1 MSIATLLGFK
11 QSLDTIR
18 SAPSQP
24 RLIEWIESPRIKEDP
39 QPELV
44 DGAVFEPGKCYFA
57 LRLAGLHL
65 KDARRYAQ
73 QVLPLCVCLAEFRRG
88 GNRETVPFSL
98 GPDTIRQR
106 LQNAQPDKKSE
117 DQLQSGW
124 VELRDIEIIR
134 PTPVSQANVEAFIGV
149 YAVPGDDI
157 AKTLLNAMGTISQAF
172 GGTLSPA
179 LAIAEKVYDGFT
191 SLLGVKGVTPE
202 VEALHGNLL
211 RKSGYLLV
219 SNAPEDSPKKGKLFV
234 SGGRLREGAD
244 TTSPL
249 VRDFD
254 YCLVSVQRLETLV
267 DPNSIAPDL
276 FATQWQEVIDAF
288 DGESGTATAAFKK
301 LQRAV
306 YGSTQLIP
314 RDRDALLAGYL
325 VEYDKA
331 VRVLGKEEAASAG
344 TARGAVPEGVLGA
357 ISEFTEIYDAIT
369 ADGKTV
375 VSKQQEAEL
384 RSGSSAWKRASELR
398 AALANQPVGLVSD
411 RIFQAVQFMGG

>member
-11 QSLDTIR
+11 QSLDTAR
-18 SAPSQP
+18 STPSQP
-24 RLIEWIESPRIKEDP
+24 RLVEWIENPRISEDP
-39 QPELV
+39 QPALV
-44 DGAVFEPGKCYFA
+44 DGAPFEAGTCYFA

-73 QVLPLCVCLAEFRRG
+73 QMLPLCVCLAEFRRG
-88 GNRETVPFSL
+88 GKRETVPFSL

-106 LQNAQPDKKSE
+106 LQVAQPDKK
-117 DQLQSGW
+117 DDDKPRSGW
-124 VELRDIEIIR
+124 VELRDIEIVR
-134 PTPVSQANVEAFIGV
+134 PTPVSQTNIEAFIGV

-157 AKTLLNAMGTISQAF
+157 AKTLLNVMGTISQAF

-219 SNAPEDSPKKGKLFV
+219 SNAPEDSPVKGKLFV
-234 SGGRLREGAD
+234 SGGRLRHGAE
-244 TTSPL
+244 TTSRL
-249 VRDFD
+249 VTDFD

-267 DPNSIAPDL
+267 DANSTAPDL
-276 FATQWQEVIDAF
+276 FGTQWQEVIEAF
-288 DGESGTATAAFKK
+288 DGEPGTAAAAFRK

-314 RDRDALLAGYL
+314 RDRDALVAGYL

-331 VRVLGKEEAASAG
+331 ARVFGKEPAPAG
-344 TARGAVPEGVLGA
+344 TTRGAVLDGVVGA
-357 ISEFTEIYDAIT
+357 VTEFTEVYEALT
-369 ADGKTV
+369 AGERAS
-375 VSKQQEAEL
+375 VSEQQKAEL
-384 RSGSSAWKRASELR
+384 KSGSSAWKRASELLP
-398 AALANQPVGLVSD
+398 ALAKQPVGLVSD
-411 RIFQAVQFMGG
+411 RIFQAVQFTGG